1 MLKSDVCRTASVIED
16 MSCLTNVTLIL
27 RQHRENPDD
36 VVIHCIRSDKA
47 TQRLQELASMGY
59 TQGPSKTSDFGMLD
73 GEHIELQFNCNI
85 CLEGYESKHFM
96 MTFYSRIDVAKY
108 VGRLCVLNPDRQIG
122 FDRYSGKLVYKVIS
136 SKISIQ
142 RCGTMVIYLPKVR
155 CYRT

>member
-59 TQGPSKTSDFGMLD
+59 TQGPSLLYLIRNSSSSSSITS
-73 GEHIELQFNCNI
+73 
-85 CLEGYESKHFM
+85 
-96 MTFYSRIDVAKY
+96 
-108 VGRLCVLNPDRQIG
+108 
-122 FDRYSGKLVYKVIS
+122 
-136 SKISIQ
+136 
-142 RCGTMVIYLPKVR
+142 YLW
-155 CYRT
+155 